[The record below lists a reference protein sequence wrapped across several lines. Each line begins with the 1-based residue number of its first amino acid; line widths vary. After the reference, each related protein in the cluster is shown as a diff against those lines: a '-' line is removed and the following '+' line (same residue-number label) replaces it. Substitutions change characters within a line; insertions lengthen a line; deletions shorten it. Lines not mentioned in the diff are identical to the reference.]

1 MIDWISTKE
10 RLPELEQQQGYSVSR
25 GVLLYDT
32 DTMYIGNLYKA
43 DGDDITV
50 WEADNLDAPFALDEI
65 KYWAEINIP

>member
-32 DTMYIGNLYKA
+32 DTMFIGNLYKV
-43 DGDDITV
+43 DGDDVSV
-50 WEADNLDAPFALDEI
+50 WEVDNLDESFALGEI
-65 KYWAEINIP
+65 KYWAEINTP